1 MRDDGH
7 DSCAVTACCFASLLA
22 LVAFVRRFLRTAVAR
37 FCSEVLRR
45 DATGRNSNSHAAH
58 RHPYLDGWLVT
69 GARCG
74 LGAGGLPQACERLA
88 FPAADTGR

>member
-1 MRDDGH
+1 MQLI
-7 DSCAVTACCFASLLA
+7 VN
-22 LVAFVRRFLRTAVAR
+22 
-37 FCSEVLRR
+37 E
-45 DATGRNSNSHAAH
+45 
-58 RHPYLDGWLVT
+58 PYLDGWLVT